1 MVSKST
7 KSDRRKL
14 LEAVPRWYQFSL
26 LAMIGLTAIIAG
38 FFSLALT
45 LGYVDAAIT
54 LMALALLLAVI
65 RCPPQAHWVTGVFL
79 TAVATLML
87 WANLRPT
94 GWESQF
100 DQQLPNELDAVTKTM
115 FWRGWPVC
123 PWMLCEWRHMAP
135 DVEQGLPQAALP
147 LNGAVFLAALFGA
160 KAACKRCLRG
170 RKVGD
175 SGGDCRGVLVL

>member
-7 KSDRRKL
+7 KSDRPKL
-14 LEAVPRWYQFSL
+14 LEAVPRRYQFSL
-26 LAMIGLTAIIAG
+26 RAMIALTAIVAG

-45 LGYVDAAIT
+45 VGYVDAAIT
-54 LMALALLLAVI
+54 LTALTLLLAVI
-65 RCPPQAHWVTGVFL
+65 RCPPQAHWVTGILL

-100 DQQLPNELDAVTKTM
+100 DQQLPNELDPVTKTM

-123 PWMLCEWRHMAP
+123 PWTLCEWRHMAL
-135 DVEQGLPQAALP
+135 DAERSLPEAALA
-147 LNGAVFLAALFGA
+147 LNGVVFLAALFAA
-160 KAACKRCLRG
+160 KAACGRCLRG
-170 RKVGD
+170 IRD
-175 SGGDCRGVLVL
+175 